1 MAIATYSDLLSA
13 IDDYTDRTYTDA
25 RKAVFVG
32 NAEAK
37 FNRKLTSSFRRMT
50 STTLTTNSS
59 GEATL
64 PSGFAGLRSIVRDV
78 VGSTP
83 LRQVSWDALLLLNPY
98 EVSDD
103 AAAHYAIYGTVL
115 KVAPIV
121 EDSFN
126 AIFDS
131 KLTAL
136 SASNT
141 TNWLLTLAPD
151 AYLTMC
157 LAEEALFT
165 REFVLA
171 QGLEASA
178 YGMLADV
185 VAMDQVAQF
194 GNAELVLDMVTP

>member
-13 IDDYTDRTYTDA
+13 IDDYTDRSYTAA
-25 RKAVFVG
+25 RKAIWVG

-50 STTLTTNSS
+50 DTTLTTDSTGLAS
-59 GEATL
+59 L
-64 PSGFAGLRSIVRDV
+64 PSGFVGLRSIVRDV

-83 LRQVSWDALLLLNPY
+83 LVQTTWAALLALNPY
-98 EVSDD
+98 ELSDD
-103 AAAHYAIYGTVL
+103 ATHYAIQGTYL
-115 KVAPIV
+115 KVARV
-121 EDSFN
+121 TEDDFL
-126 AIFDS
+126 AVFDS

-136 SASNT
+136 SESNT

-151 AYLTMC
+151 IYLNMC

-165 REFVLA
+165 REFATAAGLA
-171 QGLEASA
+171 STAMDA
-178 YGMLADV
+178 LAEV

-194 GNAELVLDMVTP
+194 GNAEMHLEIAP

>member
-1 MAIATYSDLLSA
+1 MSIATYSDLLSA
-13 IDDYTDRTYTDA
+13 LDDYTDRTYTTA
-25 RKAVFVG
+25 RKDIWIG

-64 PSGFAGLRSIVRDV
+64 PSGFVGLRSIVRDV

-103 AAAHYAIYGTVL
+103 AAHYAIYGTVL

-136 SASNT
+136 STSNT

-165 REFVLA
+165 REFVMA

-178 YGMLADV
+178 YGMLADL